1 MTADPRPPNN
11 LRVQLTSFV
20 GRERELDELAR
31 LLRHARLVTVAGA
44 AGMGKTRMAT
54 ELAARMLVEHPDGTW
69 LVHMTAISDP
79 AKVPR
84 EVAATLGA
92 PEPYSES
99 QAESLPVHIGAR
111 HLLLVLDDCEHL
123 LDACAQTAEALLRA
137 CPGLRILATS
147 HEPLRV
153 PGEQVWRIA
162 PMELPELGGT
172 REPTLEAVAGS
183 DAVRL
188 FQARASLVQPHFS
201 LTTENALATARLCHR
216 LDGIPLAI
224 ELAAARLQMMSVDD
238 ILDRLEDRFHILS
251 GGSRTVMPR
260 HQTMRAAL
268 DWGHQLLNEPERKLF
283 RRLSVFP
290 GSFELRPAEAICA
303 APDLTVEQVLGH
315 LSGLVDK
322 SFVVALAEPGGH
334 SRYRML
340 ETIREYASE
349 CLLQAGEGDDVRR
362 RHADHYLSL
371 AEHAMRFHGQP
382 SQAFWLER
390 LEADHED
397 LRAALQWFRAH
408 DRELSVRLVLAL
420 AWFWQ
425 MHGHLGEGR
434 EWLEG
439 VLATPS
445 LRSLDQA
452 YALYWLSRMAYWQ
465 GEYGLAR
472 KLADRS
478 LTGLREL
485 GEEVLAGW
493 VLSLLGSINTYAGD
507 DERARACLEE
517 VLTTTADDDVRRDA
531 EMGMAE
537 LLLQRGDLAAA
548 RVHLEHCLASA
559 EAPEA
564 RWRVTTAML
573 FLAMV
578 EFFDGQYASARR
590 LVVEVLELYRQLG
603 NPYAASGALYAAAG
617 LAVAAGDPERALRLC
632 GAAAAERA
640 DIRAPLAPR
649 WQALAQTAV
658 VDPARA
664 AVGTERADA
673 AWAAGAQLSLDEAV
687 AYALADSPTPPAQA
701 DRRAGDVRLLT
712 RREREIALLVAR
724 GMTNRQI
731 ANQLVIAER
740 TVEGH
745 VERIRAKLG
754 VRSRTGVAVWVVEQG
769 WRR

>member
-1 MTADPRPPNN
+1 M
-11 LRVQLTSFV
+11 
-20 GRERELDELAR
+20 
-31 LLRHARLVTVAGA
+31 VTVAGA
-44 AGMGKTRMAT
+44 AGMGKTRLAT
-54 ELAARMLVEHPDGTW
+54 ELAARMLSEHPDGTW
-69 LVHMTAISDP
+69 LVPMAPLSDP
-79 AKVPR
+79 ADIPR

-92 PEPYSES
+92 TEPYSES
-99 QAESLPVHIGAR
+99 QSDSLPAYIGAR
-111 HLLLVLDDCEHL
+111 QLLLVLDDCEHL
-123 LDACAQTAEALLRA
+123 LDACAHMAEALLRA
-137 CPGLRILATS
+137 CPGLRVLATS

-162 PMELPELGGT
+162 PLGLPELGGNSQ
-172 REPTLEAVAGS
+172 PTFEAVAGS

-201 LTTENALATARLCHR
+201 LTAANALAATRLCHR

-251 GGSRTVMPR
+251 GASRGVMPR

-268 DWGHQLLNEPERKLF
+268 DWGHQLLKEPERRLF

-303 APDLTVEQVLGH
+303 APDLTADQVLSH

-322 SFVVALAEPGGH
+322 SLVVAVTEPAGH
-334 SRYRML
+334 TRYRML

-349 CLLQAGEGDDVRR
+349 FLLQAGEGDEVRR
-362 RHADHYLSL
+362 RHADHYLAL
-371 AEHAMRFHGQP
+371 AEHAMKFHGRP
-382 SQAFWLER
+382 SQVFWLER
-390 LEADHED
+390 LEADHDD
-397 LRAALQWFRAH
+397 LRAALQWCRAH

-420 AWFWQ
+420 AWFWLL
-425 MHGHLGEGR
+425 HGHLGEGR

-445 LRSLDQA
+445 LRPLDQA

-472 KLADRS
+472 RLADHS
-478 LTGLREL
+478 LTVLREL
-485 GEEVLAGW
+485 GEDVLAGW

-507 DERARACLEE
+507 DERARACFEE
-517 VLTTTADDDVRRDA
+517 VLTTTDDDELRRDA

-537 LLLQRGDLAAA
+537 LLMQSGDLAAA
-548 RVHLEHCLASA
+548 RDHLERCLASA
-559 EAPEA
+559 EAPEV
-564 RWRVTTAML
+564 RWQITTGML

-578 EFFDGQYASARR
+578 DFFDGEFVRARR

-632 GAAAAERA
+632 GAAAAERTA
-640 DIRAPLAPR
+640 IRAPLAPR

-664 AVGTERADA
+664 AVGPERADA
-673 AWAAGAQLSLDEAV
+673 AWAAGARLSLDEAV
-687 AYALADSPTPPAQA
+687 AYALSDSPASLVRA
-701 DRRAGDVRLLT
+701 DRTAGDVRLLT